1 MIEGRKITIGLDRTQ
16 IGALEWPNTV
26 AATITHQQP
35 SLDPPCAVITCKE
48 QANPLN
54 VVEAP
59 LDVFGSPVVRV
70 CFCDDHF
77 RMFGETTEEH
87 EKPDLM
93 IEEH

>member
-1 MIEGRKITIGLDRTQ
+1 MNREIPFVLKPAQSAYMAQD
-16 IGALEWPNTV
+16 A
-26 AATITHQQP
+26 
-35 SLDPPCAVITCKE
+35 SCAVITCKE

-54 VVEAP
+54 AVEAP

-87 EKPDLM
+87 EKPDLV